1 MRQKLGVL
9 LVVTALIVGMAAC
22 GQESKEVKEKTSEN
36 QEETTAQKEETTK
49 QKEDEQPPATEE
61 NAAQTEEQEPAT
73 EQEPSAG
80 ETTKITVYYS
90 NQDATDFEKADVDIA
105 ELSPEAVLSEL
116 IGKGALP
123 ADVSVN
129 KFEETV
135 VDGKKSI
142 ELDLSGKYATYIT
155 GQGTAGE
162 WISIGSICNTFL
174 KAYGCER
181 IHITVDGGM
190 LKTGHAEYPGYLS
203 EFVPS

>member
-22 GQESKEVKEKTSEN
+22 GQESKEMKEKTSGD
-36 QEETTAQKEETTK
+36 QKETTVQKEEAAAQKEE
-49 QKEDEQPPATEE
+49 EQPPVT
-61 NAAQTEEQEPAT
+61 
-73 EQEPSAG
+73 G

-203 EFVPS
+203 EFTPS